1 MTADEHAETARR
13 FLEHADAYFAAGDDL
28 QVSEKLWGAAVHAVT
43 AVEKDRGWRFRN
55 YTAHKDAVRSLAAE
69 TGVND
74 LNKWFL
80 EANKLHVN
88 FYLGDLIPQDIEKI
102 RTKVRGFVLQVLA
115 IRERA

>member
-1 MTADEHAETARR
+1 MTADEHAATAQR
-13 FLEHADAYFAAGDDL
+13 FLQHADSYFAAGDDL
-28 QVSEKLWGAAVHAVT
+28 QGSEKLWGAAVHAVT

-74 LNKWFL
+74 LSKWFL

-88 FYLGDLIPQDIEKI
+88 FYLGHMNRQNIES
-102 RTKVRGFVLQVLA
+102 RLPMVLQQVLA
-115 IRERA
+115 IREQK